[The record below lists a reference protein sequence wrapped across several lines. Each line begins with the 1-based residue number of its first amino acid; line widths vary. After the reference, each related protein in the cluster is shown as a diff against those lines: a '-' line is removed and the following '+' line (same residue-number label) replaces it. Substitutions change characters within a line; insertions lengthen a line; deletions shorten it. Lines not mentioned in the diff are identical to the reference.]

1 MTTGCYAKNMRR
13 AAIKIVVIAV
23 FLVIV
28 VALAGIPLNDPA
40 LDRLKFN
47 LNLGTLI
54 GLVVLINVISLLTMA
69 ILYAAYKWVRND
81 LKAPRS
87 EDDLSASD

>member
-1 MTTGCYAKNMRR
+1 MAAGCYAKNIRR
-13 AAIKIVVIAV
+13 AMMKIAVIAV
-23 FLVIV
+23 FLMIV
-28 VALAGIPLNDPA
+28 VALAAIPLNDPA

-54 GLVVLINVISLLTMA
+54 GLVVLVNVISLLTMA
-69 ILYAAYKWVRND
+69 LLYAAYKWVRND

-87 EDDLSASD
+87 EDDPSVSD

>member
-1 MTTGCYAKNMRR
+1 MATVCYAKNKRR
-13 AAIKIVVIAV
+13 AAIKIAVIVA
-23 FLVIV
+23 FLVLV
-28 VALAGIPLNDPA
+28 VVLAGIPLNDPA

-54 GLVVLINVISLLTMA
+54 GLVVLINVVSLLTMA
-69 ILYAAYKWVRND
+69 ILYAAYKWVRRD

-87 EDDLSASD
+87 EDDPAAID

>member
-1 MTTGCYAKNMRR
+1 MASDCYAKNIRR
-13 AAIKIVVIAV
+13 AAMKIAAIVI
-23 FLVIV
+23 FLIIV
-28 VALAGIPLNDPA
+28 VALAGIPLNDPT

-87 EDDLSASD
+87 EDDPSAVD

>member
-1 MTTGCYAKNMRR
+1 MTTDCYAKNTRR
-13 AAIKIVVIAV
+13 AAMKIAVIAV
-23 FLVIV
+23 FLIIV
-28 VALAGIPLNDPA
+28 GALASIPLNDPT

-47 LNLGTLI
+47 LNLGMLI

-69 ILYAAYKWVRND
+69 ILYAAYKWVRRD

-87 EDDLSASD
+87 EDDLSAAD

>member
-1 MTTGCYAKNMRR
+1 MATGCYAKNTRR
-13 AAIKIVVIAV
+13 AAAKIA
-23 FLVIV
+23 VIV
-28 VALAGIPLNDPA
+28 VFLIAIIALAGIPLNDTA

-54 GLVVLINVISLLTMA
+54 GLVVLINVISLLSIA
-69 ILYAAYKWVRND
+69 IFYAAYKWVRND

-87 EDDLSASD
+87 EDDPKSSE